1 MYYIAKVK
9 VKTETDE
16 GKIRKTTET
25 YLVED
30 EVISG
35 VEAQITKEFEGSVN
49 DWELVSVSETKI
61 LKVLNAA

>member
-16 GKIRKTTET
+16 GKIKKSTEV

-30 EVISG
+30 DVISG
-35 VEAQITKEFEGSVN
+35 VEAQITKEFQGAVT
-49 DWELVSVSETKI
+49 DWELVSVAETKI
-61 LKVLNAA
+61 LKVLNA

>member
-1 MYYIAKVK
+1 MFYIAKVK

-16 GKIRKTTET
+16 GKIKKSTEV

-35 VEAQITKEFEGSVN
+35 VEAQITKEFQGAVT
-49 DWELVSVSETKI
+49 DWELVSVAETKI
-61 LKVLNAA
+61 LKVLNA

>member
-1 MYYIAKVK
+1 MFYIAKVK

-16 GKIRKTTET
+16 GKIKKTTEV

-35 VEAQITKEFEGSVN
+35 VEAQITKEFQGAVT
-49 DWELVSVSETKI
+49 DWELVSVAETKI
-61 LKVLNAA
+61 LKVLNA

>member
-1 MYYIAKVK
+1 MFYIAKVK

-30 EVISG
+30 VAISG

-49 DWELVSVSETKI
+49 DWELVSVAETKI
-61 LKVLNAA
+61 LKVLNA